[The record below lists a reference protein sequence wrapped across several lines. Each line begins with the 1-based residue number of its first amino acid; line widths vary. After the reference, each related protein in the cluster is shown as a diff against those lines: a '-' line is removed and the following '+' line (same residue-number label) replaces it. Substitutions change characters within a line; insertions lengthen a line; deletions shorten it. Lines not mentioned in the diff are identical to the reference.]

1 MIGFAGRG
9 CRNSLA
15 SGDRQVS
22 LGRPTDLSL
31 FVGTRNNQGR
41 PGKYCTRTKMRIEG
55 NKDR

>member
-15 SGDRQVS
+15 SGDRQV
-22 LGRPTDLSL
+22 LGWPTDLSL
-31 FVGTRNNQGR
+31 FAGTRNNKGR
-41 PGKYCTRTKMRIEG
+41 PRKYWTRTKMRIEG